1 MNGTGAWDDAG
12 SARTVGRLPHSRL
25 LPPGHDSK
33 FLAAVWASVQSPVP
47 GDQGSRRD
55 PMAGEVSRV
64 AKHLRDIDGRFQNL
78 RELFRKGEV
87 FSGPV
92 EARLA
97 DLLQAISSFLNT
109 YPALT
114 GDAIQPAVATLITK
128 IHGLDSQERVPENKK
143 RYSEIFRSLDNLEI
157 SIGNATVDLFIG
169 DADSTD
175 DTDLPAEREIVPL
188 SESFC
193 KSKSSSE
200 KQAQADM
207 TVEEADEMLI
217 KCEGGIDAALE
228 YAKMWCKYVKEL
240 LNWIE
245 KRLSYETEFAKGI
258 VKIAESGRNAIIQ
271 QSNMP
276 LRALYA
282 MVLEHDIKVGNSA
295 SETVGLLQQKEF
307 YQPLSAK
314 KNEIEKWRKEF
325 KDQWTKEQKRM
336 NESLSSLRKSRLQ
349 YAQRCEE
356 LEKAKYL
363 SAKAEDEYQSA
374 AVVNPGSASKQLE
387 KRRRSCEEAQ
397 AKVQETEALYK
408 TCIND
413 ANFRRQELEKVR
425 ARIVSH
431 IRKLIYQGDEVLTWV
446 TLRMFKQ
453 RQAQSEHIP
462 VGYQH
467 LAEVCKPYK
476 VGEKYLAFIQ
486 ALQKK
491 DIHMEVFEFEP
502 LASGG
507 QRSPPSSRKKMSL
520 QYTGCSKDASTP
532 EDTSRR
538 QFSPNGEQSTNRSLC
553 SDTESLGGSCE
564 SRSLDSPN
572 SSPGNSNR
580 KLLKAPS
587 TGTMSSSD
595 DFEERDS
602 LQTFE
607 NENGSSQQQFRNILL
622 SSAAQTHRLRK
633 LRGPSKCRDCDTFMV
648 NGFECEECYLA
659 CHKKCLESLL
669 ITCGH
674 RKLPNRVPL
683 FGIDFTQVPRDFPE
697 EVPFIVVKCTS
708 EIEARALGVQGIYRI
723 SGSKARVE
731 KLCQAFENGRSLV
744 ELSEHSPHDITGV
757 LKHFLKE
764 LSGPVLLYQLYNSL
778 IALAKE
784 LQKPGEERTD
794 CAGFPSDPV
803 QSMKDL
809 LSKLPGSN
817 YNTLRHLIA
826 HLYRVAEKYEENK
839 MSPNNL
845 GIVFGPTLI
854 RPGSGSD
861 VSMSCLVDSGYQA
874 QIVEF
879 LIQNYERVFGMD
891 DLPPSLSL
899 SCENPSQEASAEK
912 DEGHQSP
919 STVQKITLENFSSQH
934 GLSADCVSDNSSSRE
949 AVSELTLEGAPSPLS
964 TDALEMN
971 TSTGSELEDLEDS
984 VQEKTDSDSDTALG
998 TQPRCHFSR
1007 QPVKYIRVQAK
1018 TKPVIPKPSSLPL
1031 RTTTLSSMVTDA
1043 GAEGSP
1049 ADSSSTAKDVLGER
1063 TQSRNS
1069 SPDTSML
1076 RGRSGSKQQ
1085 LKHFEITEETA
1096 RIISK
1101 LKADDTSASP
1111 EGSLES
1117 LGSAEKEVKLSPET
1131 LPEQSP

>member
-1 MNGTGAWDDAG
+1 ML
-12 SARTVGRLPHSRL
+12 SAHPTLPH
-25 LPPGHDSK
+25 G
-33 FLAAVWASVQSPVP
+33 
-47 GDQGSRRD
+47 
-55 PMAGEVSRV
+55 
-64 AKHLRDIDGRFQNL
+64 
-78 RELFRKGEV
+78 
-87 FSGPV
+87 
-92 EARLA
+92 
-97 DLLQAISSFLNT
+97 T
-109 YPALT
+109 
-114 GDAIQPAVATLITK
+114 
-128 IHGLDSQERVPENKK
+128 PENRK
-143 RYSEIFRSLDNLEI
+143 RYSEIFRSLDAIEI
-157 SIGNATVDLFIG
+157 SIGNAYV
-169 DADSTD
+169 
-175 DTDLPAEREIVPL
+175 
-188 SESFC
+188 
-193 KSKSSSE
+193 E
-200 KQAQADM
+200 KMVQ
-207 TVEEADEMLI
+207 EADEMLI

-240 LNWIE
+240 LSWIE
-245 KRLSYETEFAKGI
+245 KRLSYG
-258 VKIAESGRNAIIQ
+258 ESVHGASWESVDFSIY
-271 QSNMP
+271 NMP
-276 LRALYA
+276 LRALYT
-282 MVLEHDIKVGNSA
+282 MVLEHDIKIGNSA
-295 SETVGLLQQKEF
+295 SETAGLLQHKEF

-349 YAQRCEE
+349 YLQRCEE
-356 LEKAKYL
+356 LEKAKHL

-374 AVVNPGSASKQLE
+374 AAANPGSANKQLE

-408 TCIND
+408 MCISD

-453 RQAQSEHIP
+453 RQTQSEQIP
-462 VGYQH
+462 VGYQY
-467 LAEVCKPYK
+467 LSEVCKPYK
-476 VGEKYLAFIQ
+476 AGEKYLEFIQ

-491 DIHMEVFEFEP
+491 DIPMELFEFEP
-502 LASGG
+502 LTSGG
-507 QRSPPSSRKKMSL
+507 GGIGLKLLGQCLKLCSDWEKILTSFYGCSWELGLDFNPVLKYPKSARAGLSPYPPSAGANK
-520 QYTGCSKDASTP
+520 
-532 EDTSRR
+532 
-538 QFSPNGEQSTNRSLC
+538 SLC

-580 KLLKAPS
+580 KLLKASS

-607 NENGSSQQQFRNILL
+607 NENGTSQQQFKNILL

-633 LRGPSKCRDCDTFMV
+633 LRGPSKCRECDTFMV
-648 NGFECEECYLA
+648 SGFECEECCLA
-659 CHKKCLESLL
+659 CHKKCLENLL

-674 RKLPNRVPL
+674 KKLPNRVPL

-764 LSGPVLLYQLYNSL
+764 LSAPVLLSQLYNDL
-778 IALAKE
+778 IALAKD
-784 LQKPGEERTD
+784 LQKPGEEKLD
-794 CAGFPSDPV
+794 CAGFPSDPI

-817 YNTLRHLIA
+817 YNTLRHLVA

-891 DLPPSLSL
+891 DLPSSLSL
-899 SCENPSQEASAEK
+899 GCENPSQEASTEK
-912 DEGHQSP
+912 DEGPQSP
-919 STVQKITLENFSSQH
+919 NTVQNITLEVELPDTEL
-934 GLSADCVSDNSSSRE
+934 GL
-949 AVSELTLEGAPSPLS
+949 LTLV
-964 TDALEMN
+964 
-971 TSTGSELEDLEDS
+971 GSELEDLEDS
-984 VQEKTDSDSDTALG
+984 VQEKTDSDSDTVLG

-1007 QPVKYIRVQAK
+1007 QPVKYIRAQAK
-1018 TKPVIPKPSSLPL
+1018 TKPVIPKSSSLPL
-1031 RTTTLSSMVTDA
+1031 RTTTLVNVAVES
-1043 GAEGSP
+1043 GAEGNP
-1049 ADSSSTAKDVLGER
+1049 ADSSSTTKDVPEESTRRG
-1063 TQSRNS
+1063 NS
-1069 SPDTSML
+1069 STDTSTL
-1076 RGRSGSKQQ
+1076 KHRSGGRQQ
-1085 LKHFEITEETA
+1085 LKHFEITQETA
-1096 RIISK
+1096 RIVSK
-1101 LKADDTSASP
+1101 FNLDDTSASP
-1111 EGSLES
+1111 EPSLES
-1117 LGSAEKEVKLSPET
+1117 VGSTEKAEDLNPGT
-1131 LPEQSP
+1131 YL

>member
-1 MNGTGAWDDAG
+1 M
-12 SARTVGRLPHSRL
+12 
-25 LPPGHDSK
+25 
-33 FLAAVWASVQSPVP
+33 
-47 GDQGSRRD
+47 GD
-55 PMAGEVSRV
+55 PEP
-64 AKHLRDIDGRFQNL
+64 
-78 RELFRKGEV
+78 
-87 FSGPV
+87 SG
-92 EARLA
+92 
-97 DLLQAISSFLNT
+97 LNN
-109 YPALT
+109 
-114 GDAIQPAVATLITK
+114 
-128 IHGLDSQERVPENKK
+128 QERAPENRK
-143 RYSEIFRSLDNLEI
+143 RYSEIFRSLDAIEI
-157 SIGNATVDLFIG
+157 SIGNTTVDMFTN
-169 DADSTD
+169 DADGTD
-175 DTDLPAEREIVPL
+175 DGDVTTEREVIPL

-193 KSKSSSE
+193 KSKTSSE
-200 KQAQADM
+200 RQVQADI
-207 TVEEADEMLI
+207 TVQEADKMLI
-217 KCEGGIDAALE
+217 RCEGGIDAALE

-240 LNWIE
+240 LSWIE
-245 KRLSYETEFAKGI
+245 KRLSYETEFAKGM
-258 VKIAESGRNAIIQ
+258 VKIAESGRNAILQ
-271 QSNMP
+271 QHNMP
-276 LRALYA
+276 LRMLYA
-282 MVLEHDIKVGNSA
+282 MVLEHDIKIGNSA
-295 SETVGLLQQKEF
+295 TETAGLLQQKEF

-336 NESLSSLRKSRLQ
+336 NESLSTLRKSRLQ
-349 YAQRCEE
+349 YIQRCEE
-356 LEKAKYL
+356 LEKAKQL
-363 SAKAEDEYQSA
+363 SAKAEDEYQSTA
-374 AVVNPGSASKQLE
+374 ISHPGSANKQLE

-397 AKVQETEALYK
+397 AKVQETEAFYK
-408 TCIND
+408 TCISD

-453 RQAQSEHIP
+453 RQTQSEQIP
-462 VGYQH
+462 VGYQY
-467 LAEVCKPYK
+467 LSEVCKPYK
-476 VGEKYLAFIQ
+476 AGEKYLEFIQ

-491 DIHMEVFEFEP
+491 DIHVEVFEFEP

-507 QRSPPSSRKKMSL
+507 QRSPPSSKKKVAL
-520 QYTGCSKDASTP
+520 HYTGPSSAAKDASMP
-532 EDTSRR
+532 EDTSRK
-538 QFSPNGEQSTNRSLC
+538 QFSTNSEQSANRSLC

-564 SRSLDSPN
+564 SRSLDSPS

-580 KLLKAPS
+580 KLSKAPS

-607 NENGSSQQQFRNILL
+607 NENGTSQQQFKNILL

-633 LRGPSKCRDCDTFMV
+633 LRGPSKCRECDTFMV
-648 NGFECEECYLA
+648 SGFECEECCLA
-659 CHKKCLESLL
+659 CHKKCLENLL

-674 RKLPNRVPL
+674 KKLPNRAPL

-764 LSGPVLLYQLYNSL
+764 LSVPVLLSQLYDDL
-778 IALAKE
+778 IALAKD
-784 LQKPGEERTD
+784 LQKPGEKLD
-794 CAGFPSDPV
+794 GAGLASDPI
-803 QSMKDL
+803 QSMKEL

-891 DLPPSLSL
+891 DLPSSLSL
-899 SCENPSQEASAEK
+899 GCENSSQEASTEK
-912 DEGHQSP
+912 DEGPQSP
-919 STVQKITLENFSSQH
+919 STDQAITLENFSSKH
-934 GLSADCVSDNSSSRE
+934 GLSVNCVSDNSPCRE
-949 AVSELTLEGAPSPLS
+949 AANELTLEGARSLCS
-964 TDALEMN
+964 VDAPEMN
-971 TSTGSELEDLEDS
+971 TSASSELEDLEDS
-984 VQEKTDSDSDTALG
+984 VQEKPDSDSDTVLG

-1007 QPVKYIRVQAK
+1007 QPIKYIRTQAK
-1018 TKPVIPKPSSLPL
+1018 TKPVIPKSASLPL
-1031 RTTTLSSMVTDA
+1031 RTTTLANMATES
-1043 GAEGSP
+1043 GAEGNLT
-1049 ADSSSTAKDVLGER
+1049 DSSSTAKDVLEDSTSSR
-1063 TQSRNS
+1063 TILTDMSTLKHHSGTRQN
-1069 SPDTSML
+1069 L
-1076 RGRSGSKQQ
+1076 R
-1085 LKHFEITEETA
+1085 HFEITQETA
-1096 RIISK
+1096 RIVSK
-1101 LKADDTSASP
+1101 FKVNDTSASP
-1111 EGSLES
+1111 EPSLES
-1117 LGSAEKEVKLSPET
+1117 TGATEKAEDLSPGT
-1131 LPEQSP
+1131 YL

>member
-1 MNGTGAWDDAG
+1 
-12 SARTVGRLPHSRL
+12 
-25 LPPGHDSK
+25 
-33 FLAAVWASVQSPVP
+33 
-47 GDQGSRRD
+47 
-55 PMAGEVSRV
+55 
-64 AKHLRDIDGRFQNL
+64 
-78 RELFRKGEV
+78 
-87 FSGPV
+87 
-92 EARLA
+92 
-97 DLLQAISSFLNT
+97 ISSPT
-109 YPALT
+109 P
-114 GDAIQPAVATLITK
+114 
-128 IHGLDSQERVPENKK
+128 GLDNQERTPENRK
-143 RYSEIFRSLDNLEI
+143 RYSEIFRSLDAIEI
-157 SIGNATVDLFIG
+157 SIGNATVDMFIG

-175 DTDLPAEREIVPL
+175 DPGPTADNSKFCHSWGASAHQPEPL
-188 SESFC
+188 RTWTYSVAV
-193 KSKSSSE
+193 
-200 KQAQADM
+200 Q
-207 TVEEADEMLI
+207 EADEMLI

-240 LNWIE
+240 LSWIE
-245 KRLSYETEFAKGI
+245 KRLSYETEFAKGM
-258 VKIAESGRNAIIQ
+258 VKIAEAGRNAISQ
-271 QSNMP
+271 QHNMP
-276 LRALYA
+276 LCALYR

-349 YAQRCEE
+349 YLQRCEE
-356 LEKAKYL
+356 LEKAKHL
-363 SAKAEDEYQSA
+363 SAKAEDEYQSMA
-374 AVVNPGSASKQLE
+374 TTNPGSANKQLE

-397 AKVQETEALYK
+397 AKVQEAEAWYK
-408 TCIND
+408 TCISD

-453 RQAQSEHIP
+453 RQTQSEQIP
-462 VGYQH
+462 VGYQY
-467 LAEVCKPYK
+467 LSEACKPYK
-476 VGEKYLAFIQ
+476 AGEKYLEFIQ

-491 DIHMEVFEFEP
+491 DIHVEVFE
-502 LASGG
+502 
-507 QRSPPSSRKKMSL
+507 SPPSSRKKTAL
-520 QYTGCSKDASTP
+520 HYTGPCPTVKDASTP
-532 EDTSRR
+532 EETARK
-538 QFSPNGEQSTNRSLC
+538 QLPTNGEQGANKSLC

-607 NENGSSQQQFRNILL
+607 NENGTSQQQFKNILL

-633 LRGPSKCRDCDTFMV
+633 LRGPSKCRECDTFMV
-648 NGFECEECYLA
+648 SGFECEECCLA
-659 CHKKCLESLL
+659 CHKKCLENLL

-674 RKLPNRVPL
+674 KKLPNRIPL

-708 EIEARALGVQGIYRI
+708 EIEARALEVQGIYRI

-764 LSGPVLLYQLYNSL
+764 LSAPVLLSQLYNDL
-778 IALAKE
+778 IALAKD
-784 LQKPGEERTD
+784 LQKPGEEKLD
-794 CAGFPSDPV
+794 CAGFPSDPI
-803 QSMKDL
+803 QSMRDL

-891 DLPPSLSL
+891 DLPSSLSL
-899 SCENPSQEASAEK
+899 GCENPSQEASTEK
-912 DEGHQSP
+912 DEGPQSP
-919 STVQKITLENFSSQH
+919 NTTQNVTLENFPSKH
-934 GLSADCVSDNSSSRE
+934 GLNADCASDNSSSRE
-949 AVSELTLEGAPSPLS
+949 AINELTLEGAHSPSSVEGPDMS
-964 TDALEMN
+964 A
-971 TSTGSELEDLEDS
+971 SAGSELEELEDP
-984 VQEKTDSDSDTALG
+984 VQEKTDSDSDVVPG

-1007 QPVKYIRVQAK
+1007 QPVKYIRAQPK
-1018 TKPVIPKPSSLPL
+1018 TKPVIPKSSSLPL
-1031 RTTTLSSMVTDA
+1031 RTTTLANVATES
-1043 GAEGSP
+1043 GAEGNLT
-1049 ADSSSTAKDVLGER
+1049 DSSSTTKDVLEESSR
-1063 TQSRNS
+1063 SRNS
-1069 SPDTSML
+1069 SSDASTVKP
-1076 RGRSGSKQQ
+1076 RSGGRQQ
-1085 LKHFEITEETA
+1085 LRHFEITQETA
-1096 RIISK
+1096 RIVSK
-1101 LKADDTSASP
+1101 FKVDDTSASP
-1111 EGSLES
+1111 EP
-1117 LGSAEKEVKLSPET
+1117 SPEGAGSNEKT
-1131 LPEQSP
+1131 EDLNPGTYL

>member
-1 MNGTGAWDDAG
+1 MNGPGARDNAAPAG
-12 SARTVGRLPHSRL
+12 IAAGWPGRR
-25 LPPGHDSK
+25 LPPGHQPHGQRPV
-33 FLAAVWASVQSPVP
+33 LIQSPRGGTGHP
-47 GDQGSRRD
+47 D
-55 PMAGEVSRV
+55 PTEVFRV
-64 AKHLRDIDGRFQNL
+64 TTHLRNIDGKLQDF

-87 FSGPV
+87 ISASIEGK
-92 EARLA
+92 LA
-97 DLLQAISSFLNT
+97 ELLQAVSSFLNT
-109 YPALT
+109 YPALP
-114 GDAIQPAVATLITK
+114 GDAVQPAVATLIASVK
-128 IHGLDSQERVPENKK
+128 GLDNQERTPENRK
-143 RYSEIFRSLDNLEI
+143 RYSEIFRSLDAIEI
-157 SIGNATVDLFIG
+157 SIGNTTVDMFIG

-175 DTDLPAEREIVPL
+175 DPEPIAESEVIPL
-188 SESFC
+188 SQSFC
-193 KSKSSSE
+193 KSKNSSE
-200 KQAQADM
+200 RQVPDAV
-207 TVEEADEMLI
+207 TVQEADEMLI

-240 LNWIE
+240 LSWIE

-258 VKIAESGRNAIIQ
+258 VKIAEAGRNAISQ
-271 QSNMP
+271 QHNMP
-276 LRALYA
+276 LCALYR

-295 SETVGLLQQKEF
+295 SETAGLLQQKEF

-349 YAQRCEE
+349 YLQRCEE
-356 LEKAKYL
+356 LEKAKHL
-363 SAKAEDEYQSA
+363 SAKAEDEYQSVA
-374 AVVNPGSASKQLE
+374 TTNPGSANKQLE

-397 AKVQETEALYK
+397 AKVQEAEALYK
-408 TCIND
+408 MCISD

-431 IRKLIYQGDEVLTWV
+431 IRKLIYQGDEVLTWA

-453 RQAQSEHIP
+453 RQTQSEQIP
-462 VGYQH
+462 VGYQY
-467 LAEVCKPYK
+467 LSEACKPYK
-476 VGEKYLAFIQ
+476 AGEKYLEFIQ

-507 QRSPPSSRKKMSL
+507 QRSPPSSRKKVAL
-520 QYTGCSKDASTP
+520 HYTGPSSAAKDASTP
-532 EDTSRR
+532 EETARK
-538 QFSPNGEQSTNRSLC
+538 QFPTNGEQSANKSLC
-553 SDTESLGGSCE
+553 SDTESLGGSYE

-572 SSPGNSNR
+572 SSPGNSTR

-607 NENGSSQQQFRNILL
+607 NENGTSQQQFKNILL

-633 LRGPSKCRDCDTFMV
+633 LRGPSKCRECDTFMV
-648 NGFECEECYLA
+648 SGFECEECCLA
-659 CHKKCLESLL
+659 CHKKCLENLL

-674 RKLPNRVPL
+674 KKLPNRAPL

-764 LSGPVLLYQLYNSL
+764 LSAPVLLSQLYNDL
-778 IALAKE
+778 IALAKD
-784 LQKPGEERTD
+784 LQKPGEEKWD
-794 CAGFPSDPV
+794 CAGFPPDPI

-891 DLPPSLSL
+891 DLPSSLSL
-899 SCENPSQEASAEK
+899 GCENPLPEASTEK
-912 DEGHQSP
+912 EEGPQSP
-919 STVQKITLENFSSQH
+919 NTSQNVTLENFPSKH
-934 GLSADCVSDNSSSRE
+934 GLNTDCASDNSSSRE
-949 AVSELTLEGAPSPLS
+949 AINELTLEGAHSPGS
-964 TDALEMN
+964 VDAPDM
-971 TSTGSELEDLEDS
+971 SAGVGSELEELEDPA
-984 VQEKTDSDSDTALG
+984 QEKTDSDSDTVPG
-998 TQPRCHFSR
+998 TQP
-1007 QPVKYIRVQAK
+1007 
-1018 TKPVIPKPSSLPL
+1018 SLPL
-1031 RTTTLSSMVTDA
+1031 RTTALANVAMES
-1043 GAEGSP
+1043 GAEGNP
-1049 ADSSSTAKDVLGER
+1049 TDSSSKTKDVLEESSR
-1063 TQSRNS
+1063 SRNS
-1069 SPDTSML
+1069 SSDTSTVKP
-1076 RGRSGSKQQ
+1076 RSGGRQQ
-1085 LKHFEITEETA
+1085 LKHFEITQETA
-1096 RIISK
+1096 RIVSK
-1101 LKADDTSASP
+1101 FKVDDTSTSP
-1111 EGSLES
+1111 EP
-1117 LGSAEKEVKLSPET
+1117 SPEST
-1131 LPEQSP
+1131 GSTEKTEDLNPGTYL

>member
-1 MNGTGAWDDAG
+1 MNGLGAQDSAGRARIAGGSPGRRLPAGREADAG
-12 SARTVGRLPHSRL
+12 C
-25 LPPGHDSK
+25 
-33 FLAAVWASVQSPVP
+33 LAAAGASIQSPAP
-47 GDQGSRRD
+47 GDR
-55 PMAGEVSRV
+55 AGRVDLTASEVLRIT
-64 AKHLRDIDGRFQNL
+64 KHLRNIDRKFQNF
-78 RELFRKGEV
+78 RELFQKGEV
-87 FSGPV
+87 ISVSV
-92 EARLA
+92 EAKLA
-97 DLLQAISSFLNT
+97 DLLQAISSFLNA

-114 GDAIQPAVATLITK
+114 GDAIQPAVATLIAN
-128 IHGLDSQERVPENKK
+128 INGLDSQEETPENRK
-143 RYSEIFRSLDNLEI
+143 RYSEIFRSLDAIEI
-157 SIGNATVDLFIG
+157 SIGNATVDMFIG

-175 DTDLPAEREIVPL
+175 DADLTTEREVVPL

-193 KSKSSSE
+193 KSKTSSE
-200 KQAQADM
+200 RQVQADL
-207 TVEEADEMLI
+207 TVQEADEMLI

-240 LNWIE
+240 LSWIE
-245 KRLSYETEFAKGI
+245 KRLSYETEFAKGM
-258 VKIAESGRNAIIQ
+258 VKIAESGRNAIFQ
-271 QSNMP
+271 QYNMP
-276 LRALYA
+276 LRALYT

-295 SETVGLLQQKEF
+295 CETAGLLQQKEF

-349 YAQRCEE
+349 YIQRCEE
-356 LEKAKYL
+356 LEKAKHL
-363 SAKAEDEYQSA
+363 SAKAEDEYQSTA
-374 AVVNPGSASKQLE
+374 ITNPGSANKQLE

-408 TCIND
+408 TCISD

-453 RQAQSEHIP
+453 RQTQSEQIP
-462 VGYQH
+462 VGYQY
-467 LAEVCKPYK
+467 LSEVCKPYK
-476 VGEKYLAFIQ
+476 AGEKYLEFIQ
-486 ALQKK
+486 ALQKR

-507 QRSPPSSRKKMSL
+507 QRSPPSGKKKMAL
-520 QYTGCSKDASTP
+520 HYTGPSSAAKDASTP
-532 EDTSRR
+532 EDTSRK
-538 QFSPNGEQSTNRSLC
+538 QLSTNGEQSANKSLC

-607 NENGSSQQQFRNILL
+607 NENGTSQQQFKNILL

-633 LRGPSKCRDCDTFMV
+633 LRGPSKCRECDTFMV
-648 NGFECEECYLA
+648 SGFECEE
-659 CHKKCLESLL
+659 
-669 ITCGH
+669 
-674 RKLPNRVPL
+674 
-683 FGIDFTQVPRDFPE
+683 VPRDFPE

-731 KLCQAFENGRSLV
+731 KLCQAFENGQSLV

-764 LSGPVLLYQLYNSL
+764 LSAPMLLSQLYNDL
-778 IALAKE
+778 IALAKD
-784 LQKPGEERTD
+784 LQKPGEEKLD
-794 CAGFPSDPV
+794 CAGFPSDPI

-891 DLPPSLSL
+891 DLPSSLCL
-899 SCENPSQEASAEK
+899 GCENPSQEASTEK
-912 DEGHQSP
+912 DEGPQSP
-919 STVQKITLENFSSQH
+919 NTIQNITLENFSSKH
-934 GLSADCVSDNSSSRE
+934 GLNVDCVSDNSSSRE
-949 AVSELTLEGAPSPLS
+949 AINELTLEGAHSPLS
-964 TDALEMN
+964 VDALEMN
-971 TSTGSELEDLEDS
+971 TSIGSELEDLEDS
-984 VQEKTDSDSDTALG
+984 VQEKTDSDSDTVLG

-1007 QPVKYIRVQAK
+1007 QPVKYIRTQAK
-1018 TKPVIPKPSSLPL
+1018 TKPVIPKPSNLPL
-1031 RTTTLSSMVTDA
+1031 RTTTLANLAMEP
-1043 GAEGSP
+1043 GAEGNP
-1049 ADSSSTAKDVLGER
+1049 TDSSSTTKDVLEESTR
-1063 TQSRNS
+1063 SRNS
-1069 SPDTSML
+1069 STDTSAL
-1076 RGRSGSKQQ
+1076 KQRSGGRQQ
-1085 LKHFEITEETA
+1085 LKHFEITQETA
-1096 RIISK
+1096 RIVSK
-1101 LKADDTSASP
+1101 FKVNDTSVSP
-1111 EGSLES
+1111 EPSLES
-1117 LGSAEKEVKLSPET
+1117 TRSTEKAEDLNPGT
-1131 LPEQSP
+1131 YL

>member
-1 MNGTGAWDDAG
+1 MGLWRSSPKNLRNNLSPPGLGKVPRQVLQLTMNGPATRASTA
-12 SARTVGRLPHSRL
+12 
-25 LPPGHDSK
+25 PGH
-33 FLAAVWASVQSPVP
+33 
-47 GDQGSRRD
+47 R
-55 PMAGEVSRV
+55 AGRVDLVANEVLYV
-64 AKHLRDIDGRFQNL
+64 TKHLRNIGRKLQNF

-87 FSGPV
+87 TSASV
-92 EARLA
+92 EAKLA

-109 YPALT
+109 CPALT
-114 GDAIQPAVATLITK
+114 GDAIQPAVAALIAN
-128 IHGLDSQERVPENKK
+128 IDGLNNQERAPENRK
-143 RYSEIFRSLDNLEI
+143 RYSEIFRSLDAIEI
-157 SIGNATVDLFIG
+157 SIGNTTVDMFTN
-169 DADSTD
+169 DADGTD
-175 DTDLPAEREIVPL
+175 DGDVTTEREVIPL

-193 KSKSSSE
+193 KSKTSSE
-200 KQAQADM
+200 RQVQADI
-207 TVEEADEMLI
+207 TVQEADEMLI

-240 LNWIE
+240 LSWIE
-245 KRLSYETEFAKGI
+245 KRLSYETEFAKGM
-258 VKIAESGRNAIIQ
+258 VKIAESGRNAILQ
-271 QSNMP
+271 QHNMP
-276 LRALYA
+276 LRTLYA
-282 MVLEHDIKVGNSA
+282 MVLEHDIKIGNSA
-295 SETVGLLQQKEF
+295 TETAGLLQQKEF

-336 NESLSSLRKSRLQ
+336 NESLSTLRKSRLQ
-349 YAQRCEE
+349 YIQRCEE
-356 LEKAKYL
+356 LEKAKQL
-363 SAKAEDEYQSA
+363 SAKAEDEYQSTA
-374 AVVNPGSASKQLE
+374 ITHPGSANKQLE

-397 AKVQETEALYK
+397 AKVQETEAFYK
-408 TCIND
+408 TCISD

-453 RQAQSEHIP
+453 RQTQSEQIP
-462 VGYQH
+462 VGYQY
-467 LAEVCKPYK
+467 LSEVCKPYK
-476 VGEKYLAFIQ
+476 AGEKYLEFIQ

-491 DIHMEVFEFEP
+491 DIHVEVFEFEP

-507 QRSPPSSRKKMSL
+507 QRSPPSSKKKVAL
-520 QYTGCSKDASTP
+520 HYTGPSSAAKDASMP
-532 EDTSRR
+532 EDTSRK
-538 QFSPNGEQSTNRSLC
+538 QFSTNSEQSANRSLC

-564 SRSLDSPN
+564 SRSLDSPS

-580 KLLKAPS
+580 KLSKAPS

-607 NENGSSQQQFRNILL
+607 NENGTSQQQFKNILL

-633 LRGPSKCRDCDTFMV
+633 LRGPSKCRECDTFMV
-648 NGFECEECYLA
+648 SGFECEE
-659 CHKKCLESLL
+659 
-669 ITCGH
+669 
-674 RKLPNRVPL
+674 
-683 FGIDFTQVPRDFPE
+683 VPRDFPE

-764 LSGPVLLYQLYNSL
+764 LSVPVLLSQLYDDL
-778 IALAKE
+778 IALAKD
-784 LQKPGEERTD
+784 LQKPGEEKLDGTGL
-794 CAGFPSDPV
+794 ASDPI
-803 QSMKDL
+803 QSMKEL

-891 DLPPSLSL
+891 DLPSSLSL
-899 SCENPSQEASAEK
+899 GCENSSQEASTEK
-912 DEGHQSP
+912 DEGPQSP
-919 STVQKITLENFSSQH
+919 STDQTITLENFSSKH
-934 GLSADCVSDNSSSRE
+934 GLSVNCVSDNSPCRE
-949 AVSELTLEGAPSPLS
+949 AANELTLEGAHSLCS
-964 TDALEMN
+964 VDAPEMN
-971 TSTGSELEDLEDS
+971 TSASSELQDLEDS
-984 VQEKTDSDSDTALG
+984 VQEKPDSDSDTVLG

-1007 QPVKYIRVQAK
+1007 QPIKYIRTQAK
-1018 TKPVIPKPSSLPL
+1018 TKPVIPKSASLPL
-1031 RTTTLSSMVTDA
+1031 RTTTLANMATES
-1043 GAEGSP
+1043 GAEGNLT
-1049 ADSSSTAKDVLGER
+1049 DSSSTAKDVLEDSTSSR
-1063 TQSRNS
+1063 TILTDMSTLKHHSGTRQN
-1069 SPDTSML
+1069 L
-1076 RGRSGSKQQ
+1076 R
-1085 LKHFEITEETA
+1085 HFEITQETA
-1096 RIISK
+1096 RIVSK
-1101 LKADDTSASP
+1101 FKVNDTSASP
-1111 EGSLES
+1111 EPSLES
-1117 LGSAEKEVKLSPET
+1117 MGATEKAEDLNPGT
-1131 LPEQSP
+1131 YL

>member
-1 MNGTGAWDDAG
+1 MNGPGAQDSAGRARTARGSPGRRLPPDAG
-12 SARTVGRLPHSRL
+12 R
-25 LPPGHDSK
+25 
-33 FLAAVWASVQSPVP
+33 LAAAWAATQSPAP
-47 GDQGSRRD
+47 GRHAGSVD
-55 PMAGEVSRV
+55 LTADEVLRV
-64 AKHLRDIDGRFQNL
+64 TKHLRNIDRKFQNF
-78 RELFRKGEV
+78 RQLFQKGEV
-87 FSGPV
+87 ISASV
-92 EARLA
+92 EAKLA
-97 DLLQAISSFLNT
+97 DLLQAISSFLST
-109 YPALT
+109 SPALT
-114 GDAIQPAVATLITK
+114 GDAIQPAVATLIANVN
-128 IHGLDSQERVPENKK
+128 GLNNQERTPENRK
-143 RYSEIFRSLDNLEI
+143 RYSEIFRSLDALEI
-157 SIGNATVDLFIG
+157 SIGNETVDTFIG
-169 DADSTD
+169 DADATD
-175 DTDLPAEREIVPL
+175 EPDLPAEREVVPS

-193 KSKSSSE
+193 KSKTSAE
-200 KQAQADM
+200 RQVQADL
-207 TVEEADEMLI
+207 TVQDADEMLI

-245 KRLSYETEFAKGI
+245 KRLSYETEFAKGV

-271 QSNMP
+271 QSTMP
-276 LRALYA
+276 LQALYT
-282 MVLEHDIKVGNSA
+282 MVLEHDVKVGNSA
-295 SETVGLLQQKEF
+295 SETAGLLQQKEF

-349 YAQRCEE
+349 YVQRCEE
-356 LEKAKYL
+356 LEKAKHL

-374 AVVNPGSASKQLE
+374 AVANPGSANKQLE
-387 KRRRSCEEAQ
+387 KRRRYCEEAQ
-397 AKVQETEALYK
+397 TKVQEAEALYK
-408 TCIND
+408 MCIND

-453 RQAQSEHIP
+453 RQTQSEQIP
-462 VGYQH
+462 VRYQY
-467 LAEVCKPYK
+467 LSEVCKPYK
-476 VGEKYLAFIQ
+476 VGEKYLEFIQ
-486 ALQKK
+486 TLQKK
-491 DIHMEVFEFEP
+491 DLHVEVFEFEP
-502 LASGG
+502 HASGG
-507 QRSPPSSRKKMSL
+507 QRSPPSGKKKMALHYAGPS
-520 QYTGCSKDASTP
+520 SAAKDASTP
-532 EDTSRR
+532 EDTSRK
-538 QFSPNGEQSTNRSLC
+538 QFSTNGEQSANKSLC

-564 SRSLDSPN
+564 SRSLDSPT
-572 SSPGNSNR
+572 SSPGNSDR

-587 TGTMSSSD
+587 TGTVSSSD

-607 NENGSSQQQFRNILL
+607 NENGTSQQQFKNILL
-622 SSAAQTHRLRK
+622 SSASQTHRLRK
-633 LRGPSKCRDCDTFMV
+633 LRGPSKCRECDTFMV
-648 NGFECEECYLA
+648 SGFECEE
-659 CHKKCLESLL
+659 
-669 ITCGH
+669 
-674 RKLPNRVPL
+674 
-683 FGIDFTQVPRDFPE
+683 VPRDFPE

-764 LSGPVLLYQLYNSL
+764 LSAPVLLSQLYNDL
-778 IALAKE
+778 IALAKD
-784 LQKPGEERTD
+784 LQKPGEEKLD
-794 CAGFPSDPV
+794 CAGFPSDPI

-899 SCENPSQEASAEK
+899 GCENPSQEASTEK
-912 DEGHQSP
+912 DEGPQSP
-919 STVQKITLENFSSQH
+919 NTIQNITLENFSSKH
-934 GLSADCVSDNSSSRE
+934 GLKAERVSDNSSSRE
-949 AVSELTLEGAPSPLS
+949 AINELTLEGAHSPLS
-964 TDALEMN
+964 ADALEMN
-971 TSTGSELEDLEDS
+971 TSVGSELEDPEES
-984 VQEKTDSDSDTALG
+984 VQEKTDSDSDTVPG

-1007 QPVKYIRVQAK
+1007 QPVKYIRTQAK
-1018 TKPVIPKPSSLPL
+1018 TKPVIPKSSNLPL
-1031 RTTTLSSMVTDA
+1031 RTTTLDDA
-1043 GAEGSP
+1043 ATEPGAEGNP
-1049 ADSSSTAKDVLGER
+1049 ADSSSTTKDALEESTR
-1063 TQSRNS
+1063 SRNS
-1069 SPDTSML
+1069 STDTSTL
-1076 RGRSGSKQQ
+1076 KQRSGGRQQ
-1085 LKHFEITEETA
+1085 LKHFEITQETA
-1096 RIISK
+1096 RIVSK
-1101 LKADDTSASP
+1101 FKLDDTSVSP
-1111 EGSLES
+1111 EPSLES
-1117 LGSAEKEVKLSPET
+1117 AGSTEKAEDLNPGT
-1131 LPEQSP
+1131 YL

>member
-1 MNGTGAWDDAG
+1 MNGPGAPDGTGCARITGG
-12 SARTVGRLPHSRL
+12 SWGRR
-25 LPPGHDSK
+25 LPPGHAPDAGR
-33 FLAAVWASVQSPVP
+33 LAAARAVIRSPVP
-47 GDQGSRRD
+47 GDGTGHAD
-55 PMAGEVSRV
+55 LTAGEVLRV
-64 AKHLRDIDGRFQNL
+64 TRHLRNIDREFQNF
-78 RELFRKGEV
+78 RQLFRKGEV
-87 FSGPV
+87 LSAAV
-92 EARLA
+92 EATLA
-97 DLLQAISSFLNT
+97 DLLRAISSFLNT

-114 GDAIQPAVATLITK
+114 GDAIQPAVAALVANLN
-128 IHGLDSQERVPENKK
+128 GLDSQERTPENRK
-143 RYSEIFRSLDNLEI
+143 RYSEIFRSLDAIEI
-157 SIGNATVDLFIG
+157 SIGNAAVDMFIG

-175 DTDLPAEREIVPL
+175 DTDATTEREVVPQL

-193 KSKSSSE
+193 KSKTSPE
-200 KQAQADM
+200 RQVLADI
-207 TVEEADEMLI
+207 TAPEADEMLI
-217 KCEGGIDAALE
+217 KCEGGIDAALD

-240 LNWIE
+240 LSWIE
-245 KRLSYETEFAKGI
+245 KRLSYETEFAKGM
-258 VKIAESGRNAIIQ
+258 VKIAESGRNAIFH

-276 LRALYA
+276 LGALYT

-295 SETVGLLQQKEF
+295 NETTGLLQQKEF

-349 YAQRCEE
+349 YIQRCEE
-356 LEKAKYL
+356 LEKAKNL
-363 SAKAEDEYQSA
+363 SAKAEDEYQSVA
-374 AVVNPGSASKQLE
+374 TTNPGSASKQLE

-408 TCIND
+408 MCISD

-453 RQAQSEHIP
+453 RQTQSEQIP
-462 VGYQH
+462 VGYQY

-476 VGEKYLAFIQ
+476 AGEKYLEFIQ

-491 DIHMEVFEFEP
+491 DIQMEVFEFEP
-502 LASGG
+502 FASGG
-507 QRSPPSSRKKMSL
+507 QRSPPSSRKKIALHYS
-520 QYTGCSKDASTP
+520 GPSSAAKDVSTP
-532 EDTSRR
+532 EDPPRK
-538 QFSPNGEQSTNRSLC
+538 QFSANGEQSANKSLC

-607 NENGSSQQQFRNILL
+607 NENGASPQQFKNILL

-633 LRGPSKCRDCDTFMV
+633 LRGPSKCRECDTFMV
-648 NGFECEECYLA
+648 SGFECEECCLA
-659 CHKKCLESLL
+659 CHKKCLENLL

-674 RKLPNRVPL
+674 KKLPNRVPL

-764 LSGPVLLYQLYNSL
+764 LSAPVLLSQLYNDL
-778 IALAKE
+778 IALAKD
-784 LQKPGEERTD
+784 LQKLGEEKLD
-794 CAGFPSDPV
+794 CGGLASDPI

-809 LSKLPGSN
+809 LRKLPGSN
-817 YNTLRHLIA
+817 YNTLRHLVG

-854 RPGSGSD
+854 RPGSGND

-891 DLPPSLSL
+891 DLPSSLSL
-899 SCENPSQEASAEK
+899 GCENPSQEASTEK
-912 DEGHQSP
+912 EEGPESP
-919 STVQKITLENFSSQH
+919 NTIQNITLENFFFT
-934 GLSADCVSDNSSSRE
+934 DNKTVSYLR
-949 AVSELTLEGAPSPLS
+949 
-964 TDALEMN
+964 
-971 TSTGSELEDLEDS
+971 
-984 VQEKTDSDSDTALG
+984 
-998 TQPRCHFSR
+998 
-1007 QPVKYIRVQAK
+1007 
-1018 TKPVIPKPSSLPL
+1018 VIP
-1031 RTTTLSSMVTDA
+1031 
-1043 GAEGSP
+1043 
-1049 ADSSSTAKDVLGER
+1049 
-1063 TQSRNS
+1063 
-1069 SPDTSML
+1069 
-1076 RGRSGSKQQ
+1076 RGRSREPVARGVGETEKNHKLQLTQQ
-1085 LKHFEITEETA
+1085 LLRPI
-1096 RIISK
+1096 
-1101 LKADDTSASP
+1101 
-1111 EGSLES
+1111 
-1117 LGSAEKEVKLSPET
+1117 
-1131 LPEQSP
+1131 

>member
-1 MNGTGAWDDAG
+1 M
-12 SARTVGRLPHSRL
+12 
-25 LPPGHDSK
+25 
-33 FLAAVWASVQSPVP
+33 
-47 GDQGSRRD
+47 GDPEPS
-55 PMAGEVSRV
+55 
-64 AKHLRDIDGRFQNL
+64 
-78 RELFRKGEV
+78 
-87 FSGPV
+87 
-92 EARLA
+92 
-97 DLLQAISSFLNT
+97 
-109 YPALT
+109 
-114 GDAIQPAVATLITK
+114 
-128 IHGLDSQERVPENKK
+128 GLDHQERAPENKK
-143 RYSEIFRSLDNLEI
+143 RYSEIFRSLDAIEI
-157 SIGNATVDLFIG
+157 SIGNATVDMFIG
-169 DADSTD
+169 DADGTGDAELSM
-175 DTDLPAEREIVPL
+175 EREVIEP
-188 SESFC
+188 SEGLP

-200 KQAQADM
+200 RQTQGEL

-217 KCEGGIDAALE
+217 RCEGGIDAALE

-245 KRLSYETEFAKGI
+245 KRLNYETEFAKGI
-258 VKIAESGRNAIIQ
+258 MKIAESGRNAIIH
-271 QSNMP
+271 QSSMP
-276 LRALYA
+276 LRVLYT
-282 MVLEHDIKVGNSA
+282 MVLEHDIKIGNTA
-295 SETVGLLQQKEF
+295 IETVGLLQQKEF

-349 YAQRCEE
+349 YIQRCEE
-356 LEKAKYL
+356 MEKAKQL
-363 SAKAEDEYQSA
+363 SAKAEDEYQNSA
-374 AVVNPGSASKQLE
+374 VISPSSAIKQLE

-397 AKVQETEALYK
+397 AKVQEAEAFYK
-408 TCIND
+408 LCIND

-431 IRKLIYQGDEVLTWV
+431 VRKLIYQGDEVLTWV

-453 RQAQSEHIP
+453 RQTQSEWIP

-467 LAEVCKPYK
+467 LSEVCKPYR
-476 VGEKYLAFIQ
+476 VGEKYLEFIR

-491 DIHMEVFEFEP
+491 DIPMEHYEFEP
-502 LASGG
+502 LSSGG
-507 QRSPPSSRKKMSL
+507 QRSPPSNKKKTPMN
-520 QYTGCSKDASTP
+520 YPGCSKDGSTP
-532 EDTSRR
+532 EDTPRR
-538 QFSPNGEQSTNRSLC
+538 QLSPNGEQSVNKPLC

-564 SRSLDSPN
+564 SRSLDSPS
-572 SSPGNSNR
+572 SSPGNSTR
-580 KLLKAPS
+580 KLLKASS

-602 LQTFE
+602 LQTSE
-607 NENGSSQQQFRNILL
+607 NENGASQQQFRNALL

-633 LRGPSKCRDCDTFMV
+633 LRGPTKCRECDTFMV
-648 NGFECEECYLA
+648 NGFECEECYLT
-659 CHKKCLESLL
+659 CHKKCLENLL

-674 RKLPNRVPL
+674 KKLPNRAPL

-764 LSGPVLLYQLYNSL
+764 LSGPILLYQLYDNL

-784 LQKPGEERTD
+784 LQKAGEEKMD
-794 CAGFPSDPV
+794 DMSFPSDPI

-879 LIQNYERVFGMD
+879 LIQNYERVFGME
-891 DLPPSLSL
+891 DLPSSLYL
-899 SCENPSQEASAEK
+899 GCENPLQEASTEK

-919 STVQKITLENFSSQH
+919 KTAQNITLENPSSK
-934 GLSADCVSDNSSSRE
+934 CSSSVDDGSDISSSGE
-949 AVSELTLEGAPSPLS
+949 AMDGFVLEGAHSS
-964 TDALEMN
+964 EGGEVNA
-971 TSTGSELEDLEDS
+971 SIGSELEDLE
-984 VQEKTDSDSDTALG
+984 EKAGSDSEPVFG
-998 TQPRCHFSR
+998 TQPRGHFSR
-1007 QPVKYIRVQAK
+1007 QPVKYIRAQPK
-1018 TKPVIPKPSSLPL
+1018 TRPHIPKPSSS
-1031 RTTTLSSMVTDA
+1031 TLSLAMDSE
-1043 GAEGSP
+1043 AEGSP
-1049 ADSSSTAKDVLGER
+1049 TDSTCMGKEVLDER
-1063 TQSRNS
+1063 TRSRNG
-1069 SPDTSML
+1069 SPDTSAL
-1076 RGRSGSKQQ
+1076 RHRGKQ
-1085 LKHFEITEETA
+1085 LKHFQITEETA

-1101 LKADDTSASP
+1101 FKADEVSASP
-1111 EGSLES
+1111 ELS
-1117 LGSAEKEVKLSPET
+1117 LGEKVVKFSPEII
-1131 LPEQSP
+1131 PEKIL

>member
-1 MNGTGAWDDAG
+1 MNGPGAPRDRAG
-12 SARTVGRLPHSRL
+12 PSPGRASHEPEA
-25 LPPGHDSK
+25 GC
-33 FLAAVWASVQSPVP
+33 LATAWASIPGP
-47 GDQGSRRD
+47 GDGTGRVDLTAS
-55 PMAGEVSRV
+55 EVLRV
-64 AKHLRDIDGRFQNL
+64 TTHLRNIDRKFQRF
-78 RELFRKGEV
+78 RELFR
-87 FSGPV
+87 
-92 EARLA
+92 
-97 DLLQAISSFLNT
+97 Q
-109 YPALT
+109 
-114 GDAIQPAVATLITK
+114 
-128 IHGLDSQERVPENKK
+128 GLDHQERTPENRK
-143 RYSEIFRSLDNLEI
+143 RYSEIFRSLDAIEI
-157 SIGNATVDLFIG
+157 SIGNAAVDMFIG
-169 DADSTD
+169 DADSTE
-175 DTDLPAEREIVPL
+175 DTDLTTEKEVAPL

-193 KSKSSSE
+193 KSKTSLE
-200 KQAQADM
+200 RQVQADI
-207 TVEEADEMLI
+207 TDQEADEMLI

-240 LNWIE
+240 LSWIE
-245 KRLSYETEFAKGI
+245 KRLSYETEFAKGM

-271 QSNMP
+271 QYNMP
-276 LRALYA
+276 LRALYT
-282 MVLEHDIKVGNSA
+282 MVLEHDIKIGNSA
-295 SETVGLLQQKEF
+295 SETAGLLQHKEF
-307 YQPLSAK
+307 YQPLLAK

-349 YAQRCEE
+349 YLQRCEE
-356 LEKAKYL
+356 LEKAKHL

-374 AVVNPGSASKQLE
+374 AAANPGSANKQLE

-408 TCIND
+408 MCISD

-453 RQAQSEHIP
+453 RQSQSEQIP
-462 VGYQH
+462 VGYQY

-476 VGEKYLAFIQ
+476 AGEKYLEFIQ

-491 DIHMEVFEFEP
+491 DIPMEVFEFEP

-507 QRSPPSSRKKMSL
+507 QRSPPSSKKKMVL
-520 QYTGCSKDASTP
+520 QSTGPSSAAKDVSTP
-532 EDTSRR
+532 EDTSRK
-538 QFSPNGEQSTNRSLC
+538 QFSPNGEQSANKSLC

-580 KLLKAPS
+580 KLLKASS

-607 NENGSSQQQFRNILL
+607 NENGTSQQQFRNILL

-633 LRGPSKCRDCDTFMV
+633 LRGPSKCRECDTFMV
-648 NGFECEECYLA
+648 SGFECEECCLA
-659 CHKKCLESLL
+659 CHKKCLENLL

-674 RKLPNRVPL
+674 KKLPNRVPL

-764 LSGPVLLYQLYNSL
+764 LSAPVLLSQLYNDL
-778 IALAKE
+778 IALAKD
-784 LQKPGEERTD
+784 LQKPGEEKLD
-794 CAGFPSDPV
+794 CAGFPSDPI

-817 YNTLRHLIA
+817 YNTLRHLVA

-891 DLPPSLSL
+891 DLPSSLSL
-899 SCENPSQEASAEK
+899 GCENPSQEASTEK
-912 DEGHQSP
+912 DEGPQSP
-919 STVQKITLENFSSQH
+919 NTAQTITLENFPSKH
-934 GLSADCVSDNSSSRE
+934 GLSVDCVSDNASSRE
-949 AVSELTLEGAPSPLS
+949 AISELTLEGAHSPLS
-964 TDALEMN
+964 ADAPEVS
-971 TSTGSELEDLEDS
+971 TSVGSELEDPEDS
-984 VQEKTDSDSDTALG
+984 VQEKTDGDSDTVLG

-1007 QPVKYIRVQAK
+1007 QPVKYIRAQAK
-1018 TKPVIPKPSSLPL
+1018 TKPVIPKSSSLPL
-1031 RTTTLSSMVTDA
+1031 RTTTLVNVAMEP
-1043 GAEGSP
+1043 GAEGNP
-1049 ADSSSTAKDVLGER
+1049 ADGSSVTKDTPEESTRRG
-1063 TQSRNS
+1063 NS
-1069 SPDTSML
+1069 SPDTNTL
-1076 RGRSGSKQQ
+1076 KHRSGGRQQ
-1085 LKHFEITEETA
+1085 LKHFEITQETA
-1096 RIISK
+1096 RIVSK
-1101 LKADDTSASP
+1101 FNLDDASSASP
-1111 EGSLES
+1111 EPSLES
-1117 LGSAEKEVKLSPET
+1117 VESAGKAEDLSPGT
-1131 LPEQSP
+1131 YL

>member
-1 MNGTGAWDDAG
+1 M
-12 SARTVGRLPHSRL
+12 
-25 LPPGHDSK
+25 
-33 FLAAVWASVQSPVP
+33 
-47 GDQGSRRD
+47 GD
-55 PMAGEVSRV
+55 PEP
-64 AKHLRDIDGRFQNL
+64 
-78 RELFRKGEV
+78 
-87 FSGPV
+87 SG
-92 EARLA
+92 
-97 DLLQAISSFLNT
+97 LNN
-109 YPALT
+109 
-114 GDAIQPAVATLITK
+114 
-128 IHGLDSQERVPENKK
+128 QERAPENRK
-143 RYSEIFRSLDNLEI
+143 RYSEIFRSLDAIEI
-157 SIGNATVDLFIG
+157 SIGNTTVDMFTN
-169 DADSTD
+169 DADGTD
-175 DTDLPAEREIVPL
+175 DGDVTTEREVIPL

-193 KSKSSSE
+193 KSKTSSE
-200 KQAQADM
+200 RQVQADI
-207 TVEEADEMLI
+207 TVQEADKMLI
-217 KCEGGIDAALE
+217 RCEGGIDAALE

-240 LNWIE
+240 LSWIE
-245 KRLSYETEFAKGI
+245 KRLSYETEFAKGM
-258 VKIAESGRNAIIQ
+258 VKIAESGRNAILQ
-271 QSNMP
+271 QHNMP
-276 LRALYA
+276 LRMLYA
-282 MVLEHDIKVGNSA
+282 MVLEHDIKIGNSA
-295 SETVGLLQQKEF
+295 TETAGLLQQKEF

-336 NESLSSLRKSRLQ
+336 NESLSTLRKSRLQ
-349 YAQRCEE
+349 YIQRCEE
-356 LEKAKYL
+356 LEKAKQL
-363 SAKAEDEYQSA
+363 SAKAEDEYQSTA
-374 AVVNPGSASKQLE
+374 ISHPGSANKQLE

-397 AKVQETEALYK
+397 AKVQETEAFYK
-408 TCIND
+408 TCISD

-453 RQAQSEHIP
+453 RQTQSEQIP
-462 VGYQH
+462 VGYQY
-467 LAEVCKPYK
+467 LSEVCKPYK
-476 VGEKYLAFIQ
+476 AGEKYLEFIQ

-491 DIHMEVFEFEP
+491 DIHVEVFEFEP

-507 QRSPPSSRKKMSL
+507 QRSPPSSKKKVAL
-520 QYTGCSKDASTP
+520 HYTGPSSAAKDASMP
-532 EDTSRR
+532 EDTSRK
-538 QFSPNGEQSTNRSLC
+538 QFSTNSEQSANRSLC

-564 SRSLDSPN
+564 SRSLDSPS

-580 KLLKAPS
+580 KLSKAPS

-607 NENGSSQQQFRNILL
+607 NENGTSQQQFKNILL

-633 LRGPSKCRDCDTFMV
+633 LRGPSKCRECDTFMV
-648 NGFECEECYLA
+648 SGFECEECCLA
-659 CHKKCLESLL
+659 CHKKCLENLL

-674 RKLPNRVPL
+674 KKLPNRAPL

-764 LSGPVLLYQLYNSL
+764 LSVPVLLSQLYDDL
-778 IALAKE
+778 IALAKD
-784 LQKPGEERTD
+784 LQKPGEKLD
-794 CAGFPSDPV
+794 GAGLASDPI
-803 QSMKDL
+803 QSMKEL

-891 DLPPSLSL
+891 DLPSSLSL
-899 SCENPSQEASAEK
+899 GCENSSQEASTEK
-912 DEGHQSP
+912 DEGPQSP
-919 STVQKITLENFSSQH
+919 STDQAITLENFSSKH
-934 GLSADCVSDNSSSRE
+934 GLSVNCVSDNSPCRE
-949 AVSELTLEGAPSPLS
+949 AANELTLEGAHSLCRV
-964 TDALEMN
+964 DAPEMN
-971 TSTGSELEDLEDS
+971 TSASSELEDLEDS
-984 VQEKTDSDSDTALG
+984 VQEKPDSDSDTVLG

-1007 QPVKYIRVQAK
+1007 QPIKYIRTQAK
-1018 TKPVIPKPSSLPL
+1018 TKPVIPKSASLPL
-1031 RTTTLSSMVTDA
+1031 RTTTLANMATES
-1043 GAEGSP
+1043 GAEGNLT
-1049 ADSSSTAKDVLGER
+1049 DSSSTAKDVLEDSTSSR
-1063 TQSRNS
+1063 TILTDMSTLKHHSGTRQN
-1069 SPDTSML
+1069 L
-1076 RGRSGSKQQ
+1076 R
-1085 LKHFEITEETA
+1085 HFEITQETA
-1096 RIISK
+1096 RIVSK
-1101 LKADDTSASP
+1101 FKVNDTSASP
-1111 EGSLES
+1111 EPSLES
-1117 LGSAEKEVKLSPET
+1117 TGATEKAEDLSPGT
-1131 LPEQSP
+1131 YL

>member
-1 MNGTGAWDDAG
+1 MGDPEAG
-12 SARTVGRLPHSRL
+12 
-25 LPPGHDSK
+25 
-33 FLAAVWASVQSPVP
+33 
-47 GDQGSRRD
+47 
-55 PMAGEVSRV
+55 
-64 AKHLRDIDGRFQNL
+64 
-78 RELFRKGEV
+78 
-87 FSGPV
+87 
-92 EARLA
+92 
-97 DLLQAISSFLNT
+97 
-109 YPALT
+109 
-114 GDAIQPAVATLITK
+114 
-128 IHGLDSQERVPENKK
+128 GLDTQERTPETRK
-143 RYSEIFRSLDNLEI
+143 RYSEIFRSLDAIEI
-157 SIGNATVDLFIG
+157 SIGNATVDMFIG
-169 DADSTD
+169 DADGAD
-175 DTDLPAEREIVPL
+175 DPDLAAESEAVPL
-188 SESFC
+188 EESFC
-193 KSKSSSE
+193 KSQTSSE
-200 KQAQADM
+200 RQVQADV
-207 TVEEADEMLI
+207 TVQEADEMLI
-217 KCEGGIDAALE
+217 KCEGGIEAALE

-240 LNWIE
+240 LSWIE
-245 KRLSYETEFAKGI
+245 KRLSYETEFAKGL
-258 VKIAESGRNAIIQ
+258 VKIAEGGRNAIAQ
-271 QSNMP
+271 QHNMP
-276 LRALYA
+276 LRSLYT

-295 SETVGLLQQKEF
+295 GETVGLLQQKEF

-349 YAQRCEE
+349 YLQRCEE
-356 LEKAKYL
+356 LEKAKHL
-363 SAKAEDEYQSA
+363 STKAEEEFQSA
-374 AVVNPGSASKQLE
+374 ATTNPGSANKQLE
-387 KRRRSCEEAQ
+387 KRRRSYEEAQ
-397 AKVQETEALYK
+397 AKLQEAEAWYK
-408 TCIND
+408 TCISD

-431 IRKLIYQGDEVLTWV
+431 VRKLIFQGDEVLTWV

-453 RQAQSEHIP
+453 RQTQSEQIP

-467 LAEVCKPYK
+467 LSEVCKPYK
-476 VGEKYLAFIQ
+476 AGEKYLEFIQ

-502 LASGG
+502 LAYGG
-507 QRSPPSSRKKMSL
+507 QRSPPSSRKKVALYSSGASSAARDM
-520 QYTGCSKDASTP
+520 STP
-532 EDTSRR
+532 EETARR
-538 QFSPNGEQSTNRSLC
+538 QLPTNGDQSANRSLC

-564 SRSLDSPN
+564 SRSLDSPT

-580 KLLKAPS
+580 RLLKAPS

-607 NENGSSQQQFRNILL
+607 NENGSSQQQFKNILL

-633 LRGPSKCRDCDTFMV
+633 LRGPSKCRECDTFMV
-648 NGFECEECYLA
+648 SGFECEECCLA
-659 CHKKCLESLL
+659 CHKKCLENLL

-674 RKLPNRVPL
+674 KKLPNRVPL

-697 EVPFIVVKCTS
+697 EVPFVVVKCTS

-764 LSGPVLLYQLYNSL
+764 LSVPVLLSHLYNDL
-778 IALAKE
+778 IALAKD
-784 LQKPGEERTD
+784 LQKSGEEKTD
-794 CAGFPSDPV
+794 CGGFPLDPI

-899 SCENPSQEASAEK
+899 GCENPSQEAATEK
-912 DEGHQSP
+912 DEGPQSP
-919 STVQKITLENFSSQH
+919 NTSQSLTLENFSPKH
-934 GLSADCVSDNSSSRE
+934 GLKADCASESSSSRE
-949 AVSELTLEGAPSPLS
+949 AISEPAPEGARTPSS
-964 TDALEMN
+964 VDAPELN
-971 TSTGSELEDLEDS
+971 ASVGSEPEELEDS
-984 VQEKTDSDSDTALG
+984 VQEKTDSDSDTAPG
-998 TQPRCHFSR
+998 AQPRCHFSR
-1007 QPVKYIRVQAK
+1007 QPAKYIRAPAK
-1018 TKPVIPKPSSLPL
+1018 TKPVIPKSSSLPL
-1031 RTTTLSSMVTDA
+1031 RATTALTNAAMEA
-1043 GAEGSP
+1043 GAEGNP
-1049 ADSSSTAKDVLGER
+1049 ADGGSATKDVPEESGR
-1063 TQSRNS
+1063 SRNGS
-1069 SPDTSML
+1069 SDAVRQRPG
-1076 RGRSGSKQQ
+1076 GRQQ
-1085 LKHFEITEETA
+1085 LKHFEMTQETA
-1096 RIISK
+1096 RIVSK
-1101 LKADDTSASP
+1101 FKVDEASAAPEPSP
-1111 EGSLES
+1111 ESAGSTEK
-1117 LGSAEKEVKLSPET
+1117 AE
-1131 LPEQSP
+1131 EQNPGTYL

>member
-1 MNGTGAWDDAG
+1 MWAFCFLRS
-12 SARTVGRLPHSRL
+12 SAFVIFCFAQNLSIEEQR
-25 LPPGHDSK
+25 
-33 FLAAVWASVQSPVP
+33 
-47 GDQGSRRD
+47 
-55 PMAGEVSRV
+55 GEVIS
-64 AKHLRDIDGRFQNL
+64 AC
-78 RELFRKGEV
+78 
-87 FSGPV
+87 V
-92 EARLA
+92 EAKLA
-97 DLLQAISSFLNT
+97 DLLQAISSFLNA
-109 YPALT
+109 YPALA
-114 GDAIQPAVATLITK
+114 GDAIQPAIATLIANVN
-128 IHGLDSQERVPENKK
+128 GLDNQERTPENKK
-143 RYSEIFRSLDNLEI
+143 RFSEIFRSLDAIEI
-157 SIGNATVDLFIG
+157 SFGNAAVDLFIG

-175 DTDLPAEREIVPL
+175 DPDLTTEKEVVPL

-193 KSKSSSE
+193 KSKTSPE
-200 KQAQADM
+200 RQAQGDI
-207 TVEEADEMLI
+207 TVQEADEMLI

-228 YAKMWCKYVKEL
+228 YAKTWCKYVKEL
-240 LNWIE
+240 LSWIE
-245 KRLSYETEFAKGI
+245 KRLSYETEFAKGM
-258 VKIAESGRNAIIQ
+258 VKIAEAGRNAISQ
-271 QSNMP
+271 QHNMP
-276 LRALYA
+276 LRVLYT

-295 SETVGLLQQKEF
+295 SETAGLLQQKEF

-349 YAQRCEE
+349 YLQRCEE
-356 LEKAKYL
+356 LEKAKHL

-374 AVVNPGSASKQLE
+374 ATTNPGSANKQLE

-397 AKVQETEALYK
+397 AKVQEAEALYK
-408 TCIND
+408 TCISD
-413 ANFRRQELEKVR
+413 ANTRRQELEKVR
-425 ARIVSH
+425 ARIISH

-453 RQAQSEHIP
+453 RQTQSEQIP
-462 VGYQH
+462 VGYQY
-467 LAEVCKPYK
+467 LSKVCKPYK
-476 VGEKYLAFIQ
+476 SGEKYLKFIQ

-502 LASGG
+502 VASGG
-507 QRSPPSSRKKMSL
+507 QRSPPSSKKKTALHS
-520 QYTGCSKDASTP
+520 TGPSSAAKDASTP
-532 EDTSRR
+532 EDTSRK
-538 QFSPNGEQSTNRSLC
+538 QFSTNGEQSANKSLC

-607 NENGSSQQQFRNILL
+607 NENGTSQQQFKNLLL

-633 LRGPSKCRDCDTFMV
+633 LRGPSKCRECDTFMV
-648 NGFECEECYLA
+648 SGFECEECCLA
-659 CHKKCLESLL
+659 CHKKCLENLL

-674 RKLPNRVPL
+674 KKLPNRVPL

-764 LSGPVLLYQLYNSL
+764 LSAPVLLSQLYNDL
-778 IALAKE
+778 IALAKD
-784 LQKPGEERTD
+784 LQKPGEEKLD
-794 CAGFPSDPV
+794 CAGFPSDPI

-854 RPGSGSD
+854 RPGSGND

-891 DLPPSLSL
+891 DLPSSLSL
-899 SCENPSQEASAEK
+899 GCENPSQEASTEK
-912 DEGHQSP
+912 DEGPQSP
-919 STVQKITLENFSSQH
+919 NSIQNITLENFSSKH
-934 GLSADCVSDNSSSRE
+934 GLNASDNSSSRE
-949 AVSELTLEGAPSPLS
+949 AVNELTLEGAHSALS
-964 TDALEMN
+964 VDALEMN
-971 TSTGSELEDLEDS
+971 TVIGSELEDLEDS
-984 VQEKTDSDSDTALG
+984 MQEKTDSDSDTVPG
-998 TQPRCHFSR
+998 TQPKCHFSR
-1007 QPVKYIRVQAK
+1007 QPVKYIRAQAK
-1018 TKPVIPKPSSLPL
+1018 TKPVIPKSSSLPL
-1031 RTTTLSSMVTDA
+1031 RTTTLANVA
-1043 GAEGSP
+1043 VECGAEGNLT
-1049 ADSSSTAKDVLGER
+1049 DSSSTTKDVLEE
-1063 TQSRNS
+1063 SARNS
-1069 SPDTSML
+1069 STDAGTL
-1076 RGRSGSKQQ
+1076 RQRSGGRQQ
-1085 LKHFEITEETA
+1085 LKRFEITQETA
-1096 RIISK
+1096 RIVAK
-1101 LKADDTSASP
+1101 FKVDDTSASP
-1111 EGSLES
+1111 ESSLES
-1117 LGSAEKEVKLSPET
+1117 VASTEKAEELNPGT
-1131 LPEQSP
+1131 YL

>member
-1 MNGTGAWDDAG
+1 M
-12 SARTVGRLPHSRL
+12 
-25 LPPGHDSK
+25 
-33 FLAAVWASVQSPVP
+33 
-47 GDQGSRRD
+47 
-55 PMAGEVSRV
+55 
-64 AKHLRDIDGRFQNL
+64 
-78 RELFRKGEV
+78 
-87 FSGPV
+87 
-92 EARLA
+92 
-97 DLLQAISSFLNT
+97 ISSPF
-109 YPALT
+109 P
-114 GDAIQPAVATLITK
+114 
-128 IHGLDSQERVPENKK
+128 GLDHQERPPENKK
-143 RYSEIFRSLDNLEI
+143 RYSEIFRSLDAIEI
-157 SIGNATVDLFIG
+157 SIGNAAVDMFIG
-169 DADSTD
+169 DTD
-175 DTDLPAEREIVPL
+175 GTGETEQSVEREIVTP
-188 SESFC
+188 SEDFS

-200 KQAQADM
+200 RQVQGDL

-228 YAKMWCKYVKEL
+228 YAKTWCKYVKEL
-240 LNWIE
+240 LSWIE
-245 KRLSYETEFAKGI
+245 KRLNYETEFAKGI
-258 VKIAESGRNAIIQ
+258 VKIAESGRNAIIH
-271 QSNMP
+271 QSTMP
-276 LRALYA
+276 LRTLYV
-282 MVLEHDIKVGNSA
+282 MVLEHDIKIGNAA

-349 YAQRCEE
+349 YFQRCEE
-356 LEKAKYL
+356 LEKAKQL
-363 SAKAEDEYQSA
+363 SAKAEDEYQNSA
-374 AVVNPGSASKQLE
+374 IVSPSSASKQLE

-408 TCIND
+408 MCIND

-431 IRKLIYQGDEVLTWV
+431 IRKLIYQGDEMLTWV

-453 RQAQSEHIP
+453 RQTQSEQIP

-467 LAEVCKPYK
+467 LSEVCKPHR
-476 VGEKYLAFIQ
+476 VGEKYLEFIQ
-486 ALQKK
+486 ALHKK
-491 DIHMEVFEFEP
+491 DIPMEHFEFESP
-502 LASGG
+502 SSGG
-507 QRSPPSSRKKMSL
+507 QRSPPSSKKKTAL
-520 QYTGCSKDASTP
+520 HYTGCSKDGSSP
-532 EDTSRR
+532 EDTPRR
-538 QFSPNGEQSTNRSLC
+538 QLSPNGDQSVNKSLC

-564 SRSLDSPN
+564 SRSLDSPS
-572 SSPGNSNR
+572 SSPGNSTR
-580 KLLKAPS
+580 KLLKASS

-602 LQTFE
+602 LQTLE
-607 NENGSSQQQFRNILL
+607 NENGTSQQQFRNALL

-633 LRGPSKCRDCDTFMV
+633 LRGPTKCRECDTFMV
-648 NGFECEECYLA
+648 NGFECEECYLT
-659 CHKKCLESLL
+659 CHKKCLENLL

-674 RKLPNRVPL
+674 KKLPNRVTL

-764 LSGPVLLYQLYNSL
+764 LSGPILLHQLYDNL

-784 LQKPGEERTD
+784 LQKNGEEKVD
-794 CAGFPSDPV
+794 CMSFPSDAI

-879 LIQNYERVFGMD
+879 LIQNYERVFGME
-891 DLPPSLSL
+891 DLPSSLSL
-899 SCENPSQEASAEK
+899 GCENALQEASTEK
-912 DEGHQSP
+912 DEGDQSP
-919 STVQKITLENFSSQH
+919 NTAQSVILENLSSKH
-934 GLSADCVSDNSSSRE
+934 GSSVDTVSDIS
-949 AVSELTLEGAPSPLS
+949 PSGE
-964 TDALEMN
+964 TIDEFALE
-971 TSTGSELEDLEDS
+971 SAHSSEGGEVKASVGSELEDLE
-984 VQEKTDSDSDTALG
+984 EKADSDSEPVLG
-998 TQPRCHFSR
+998 TQPRGHFSR
-1007 QPVKYIRVQAK
+1007 QPVKYVRAQPK
-1018 TKPVIPKPSSLPL
+1018 TRPNIPKPSSLPL
-1031 RTTTLSSMVTDA
+1031 RAPDSGAQSSPTNGTRMGNEIVE
-1043 GAEGSP
+1043 EG
-1049 ADSSSTAKDVLGER
+1049 TR
-1063 TQSRNS
+1063 SRNS
-1069 SPDTSML
+1069 SPDVSAL
-1076 RGRSGSKQQ
+1076 RHRGKQ
-1085 LKHFEITEETA
+1085 LKHFEITEETS

-1101 LKADDTSASP
+1101 FKAGVSPSP
-1111 EGSLES
+1111 EPSLD
-1117 LGSAEKEVKLSPET
+1117 EKAVKFGPEII
-1131 LPEQSP
+1131 PEKIL